1 MVVRSSALLAQ
12 RAGNAQIRMELEMLN
27 VYRYVCR
34 FSTLCSRVEVIFVK
48 LFIFNF
54 RVNKPMTSLVIV
66 KMVKIIII
74 IIITIIII
82 IIIITRVLLIII
94 IIITRV

>member
-1 MVVRSSALLAQ
+1 MVIRSSVLLAQ

-48 LFIFNF
+48 LFTVNF
-54 RVNKPMTSLVIV
+54 RVNKPMTTLVII
-66 KMVKIIII
+66 KMMMMMMMMMMTMTMTMMI
-74 IIITIIII
+74 
-82 IIIITRVLLIII
+82 RV
-94 IIITRV
+94 

>member
-1 MVVRSSALLAQ
+1 MVVRSSVLLAQ

-48 LFIFNF
+48 LFTVNF
-54 RVNKPMTSLVIV
+54 RVNKPMTTLVII
-66 KMVKIIII
+66 KMVMMMMMMMMMMMTMTMTMMI
-74 IIITIIII
+74 
-82 IIIITRVLLIII
+82 RV
-94 IIITRV
+94 

>member
-1 MVVRSSALLAQ
+1 MVVRSSVLLAQ

-48 LFIFNF
+48 LFTVNF
-54 RVNKPMTSLVIV
+54 RVNKPMTTLVII
-66 KMVKIIII
+66 KMVMMMMMMMTMTMTMMI
-74 IIITIIII
+74 
-82 IIIITRVLLIII
+82 RV
-94 IIITRV
+94 

>member
-1 MVVRSSALLAQ
+1 MVVRSSVLLAQ

-48 LFIFNF
+48 LFTVNF
-54 RVNKPMTSLVIV
+54 RVNKPMTTLVII
-66 KMVKIIII
+66 KMVMMMMMMMTMTMTMTMMI
-74 IIITIIII
+74 
-82 IIIITRVLLIII
+82 RV
-94 IIITRV
+94 

>member
-1 MVVRSSALLAQ
+1 MVVRSSVLLAQ

-48 LFIFNF
+48 LVTFNF
-54 RVNKPMTSLVIV
+54 RVNKPMTSLVII
-66 KMVKIIII
+66 KMVKIIIM
-74 IIITIIII
+74 II
-82 IIIITRVLLIII
+82 IIIITRV
-94 IIITRV
+94 

>member
-1 MVVRSSALLAQ
+1 MVVRSSVLLAQ

-48 LFIFNF
+48 LFTFNF
-54 RVNKPMTSLVIV
+54 RVNKPMTTLVII
-66 KMVKIIII
+66 KMVMMMMMMMMMTMTMTMTMMI
-74 IIITIIII
+74 
-82 IIIITRVLLIII
+82 RV
-94 IIITRV
+94 